1 MMSGTFRAP
10 TIPMIISSVRQGI
23 AHKFTS
29 VKSGFA
35 AHQFDPTGLHARH
48 EPSGTSRIA
57 YL

>member
-1 MMSGTFRAP
+1 
-10 TIPMIISSVRQGI
+10 MIISSVRQGI